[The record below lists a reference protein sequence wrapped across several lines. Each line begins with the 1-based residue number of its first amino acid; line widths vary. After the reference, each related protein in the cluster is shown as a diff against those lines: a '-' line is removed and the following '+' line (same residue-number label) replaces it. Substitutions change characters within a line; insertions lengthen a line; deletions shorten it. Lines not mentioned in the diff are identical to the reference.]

1 MATSAKTSDSGKST
15 TTKKSDTNR
24 HYLSEKGRMY
34 GRYLDMWGP
43 VSAVL
48 DHGFSRDPNEDKGF
62 YTEQ

>member
-1 MATSAKTSDSGKST
+1 MATSAKTSDSGKSI
-15 TTKKSDTNR
+15 TTKSDSNR

-48 DHGFSRDPNEDKGF
+48 DHGLSRDPKEDKGF

>member
-1 MATSAKTSDSGKST
+1 MATSAKTSDSGI
-15 TTKKSDTNR
+15 TTKSDSNR